1 MEQVVKRDGRIV
13 DFDPSKI
20 VDAVLA
26 AMKETGLVDIKLA
39 NQIAEEIDLIPNRLS
54 VETIQDMVE
63 EKLMASDRKDVA
75 KRYILYRAERTK
87 QRNLRNEIMKKVLEK
102 TLGETTENANANVDE
117 RSFGGRKNEAATIIQ
132 KSIALD
138 QNMSKDVADGH
149 KSGLIYHHDLDHY
162 NIGAHNC
169 LMLDFK
175 HLFTHGFKT
184 RNCDVRPPSSFS
196 TACQLVAVAFQLQ
209 SQCQYGK

>member
-26 AMKETGLVDIKLA
+26 AMKETGAVDIKLA

-54 VETIQDMVE
+54 VEAIQDMVE
-63 EKLMASDRKDVA
+63 EKLMASDYKETA
-75 KRYILYRAERTK
+75 KHYILYRAERTK

-102 TLGETTENANANVDE
+102 TLGEATENANANVDE
-117 RSFGGRKNEAATIIQ
+117 RSFGGRKNEAATVIQ

-138 QNMSKDVADGH
+138 QNMSKDVSDGH
-149 KSGLIYHHDLDHY
+149 KTGLIYHHDLDHY

-175 HLFTHGFKT
+175 HLFAHGFKT